1 VGNHPQGAPALMANL
16 WTTYQF
22 SIAGVPGFHVG
33 AGLNYEGKSYSD
45 ITNVN
50 SIPSYVIV
58 NAAFGYE
65 TRHWGVDLNLHNITN
80 RQYFVAANAAGAYVG
95 EPLAA
100 FVTVHADF

>member
-1 VGNHPQGAPALMANL
+1 
-16 WTTYQF
+16 
-22 SIAGVPGFHVG
+22 
-33 AGLNYEGKSYSD
+33 
-45 ITNVN
+45 
-50 SIPSYVIV
+50 V

-65 TRHWGVDLNLHNITN
+65 TRHWGIDLNLHNITN